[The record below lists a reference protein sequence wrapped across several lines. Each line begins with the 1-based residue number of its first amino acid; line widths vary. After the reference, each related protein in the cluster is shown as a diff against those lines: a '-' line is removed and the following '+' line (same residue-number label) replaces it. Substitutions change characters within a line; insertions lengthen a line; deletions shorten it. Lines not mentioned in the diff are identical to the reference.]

1 MNKLNPL
8 KFGIIGCSRI
18 ARKSVIPAI
27 LKSEFAEL
35 EIIGSRTNEK
45 SKKFSSEFNCRKN
58 GTYDDVI
65 FDDSIN
71 AVYISTPIGTHAELA
86 MKAASAGKHV
96 YCEKSSTDSFTSAKE
111 MVECSKNNNVRI
123 MEGFMF
129 RFHPQ
134 HQKVQ
139 ELINNK
145 KIGNIDSF
153 NGSFGFPSF
162 PEGDI
167 RYNKELGGGFL
178 NDSGCYPIC
187 ASRMIFDEEPL
198 SVFYHNS
205 IDSKT
210 GVDIKGTSILTY
222 KNNKTANVTYANGN
236 YYQAK
241 YEVWGSEGVISLDRA
256 YSVPSDFITK
266 INLQYNIE
274 NTWEGRKNEI
284 IKVKPADHFLKMID
298 IFCMEIAG
306 KKKSPFNFEEE
317 LLNQAKVMTAHRL
330 SNSNHKEIWLSEI
343 I

>member
-8 KFGIIGCSRI
+8 KFGIIGCSSI

-35 EIIGSRTNEK
+35 EIIGSRTIEK
-45 SKKFSSEFNCRKN
+45 SKEFSTEFNCKKN

-65 FDDSIN
+65 SDDSIN

-96 YCEKSSTDSFTSAKE
+96 YCEKSATDSFTSAKE

-134 HQKVQ
+134 HKKVK
-139 ELINNK
+139 ELINNN
-145 KIGNIDSF
+145 KIGDLDSF
-153 NGSFGFPSF
+153 YGSFGFPSF

-187 ASRMIFDEEPL
+187 ASRMIFTQEPL

-210 GVDIKGTSILTY
+210 GVDVKGTSILTY

-266 INLQYNIE
+266 INLQYNIK

-284 IKVKPADHFLKMID
+284 IKVEPTDHFLKMID
-298 IFCMEIAG
+298 MFCMEINGNG
-306 KKKSPFNFEEE
+306 KLSLNFEKE
-317 LLNQAKVMTAHRL
+317 LLNQAKVMEAHRL
-330 SNSNHKEIWLSEI
+330 SNISHKEKYLDDIS
-343 I
+343 

>member
-1 MNKLNPL
+1 VNKLNPL
-8 KFGIIGCSRI
+8 KFGIIGCSSI

-35 EIIGSRTNEK
+35 EIIGSRTIEK
-45 SKKFSSEFNCRKN
+45 SKEFSTEFNCKKN

-65 FDDSIN
+65 LDDSIN

-96 YCEKSSTDSFTSAKE
+96 YCEKSATDSFTSAKE

-139 ELINNK
+139 ELINNN
-145 KIGNIDSF
+145 KIGDLDSF
-153 NGSFGFPSF
+153 YGSFGFPSF

-187 ASRMIFDEEPL
+187 ASRMIFDQEPL
-198 SVFYHNS
+198 SVFSHNS

-210 GVDIKGTSILTY
+210 GVDVKGTSILTY
-222 KNNKTANVTYANGN
+222 KNNKTANITYANGN

-266 INLQYNIE
+266 INLQHNIE

-284 IKVKPADHFLKMID
+284 IKIEPTDHFLKMIN
-298 IFCMEIAG
+298 IFCMEING
-306 KKKSPFNFEEE
+306 NSKLSLNFEKE
-317 LLNQAKVMTAHRL
+317 LLNQAKVMEAHRL
-330 SNSNHKEIWLSEI
+330 SNISHKEKYLDDIS
-343 I
+343 

>member
-1 MNKLNPL
+1 VKKLDLL
-8 KFGIIGCSRI
+8 KFGIIGCSKI
-18 ARKSVIPAI
+18 AKKSVIPAI

-35 EIIGSRTNEK
+35 EIIGSRTSEK
-45 SKKFSSEFNCRKN
+45 AKEFSNEFNCKKN

-65 FDDSIN
+65 SDDSIN
-71 AVYISTPIGTHAELA
+71 AIYISTPIGTHEELA
-86 MKAASAGKHV
+86 IKAASAGKHV
-96 YCEKSSTDSFTSAKE
+96 YCEKSSTDSFTSAKK
-111 MVECSKNNNVRI
+111 MVECSKNNHVRI

-134 HQKVQ
+134 HQKVK
-139 ELINNK
+139 ELINNN
-145 KIGNIDSF
+145 KIGKLDSF

-187 ASRMIFDEEPL
+187 ASRMIFDEEPV
-198 SVFYHNS
+198 SIFYQSHNDPKS
-205 IDSKT
+205 
-210 GVDIKGTSILTY
+210 GVDVKGTSILTY
-222 KNNKTANVTYANGN
+222 ENNKTANLTYVNGN

-241 YEVWGSEGVISLDRA
+241 YDVWGSEGIISLDRA
-256 YSVPSDFITK
+256 YSVPSNFITK

-284 IKVKPADHFLKMID
+284 IEIPPADHFLKMID
-298 IFCMEIAG
+298 IFCMEIIG
-306 KKKSPFNFEEE
+306 KKKSSFNFEEE
-317 LLNQAKVMTAHRL
+317 LVNQAKVMEAHRL
-330 SNSNHKEIWLSEI
+330 SNSTNKQVWLSEI

>member
-1 MNKLNPL
+1 VNKLNPL

-35 EIIGSRTNEK
+35 EIIGSRTVEK
-45 SKKFSSEFNCRKN
+45 SKEFSTEFNCKKN

-153 NGSFGFPSF
+153 YGSFGFPSF

-187 ASRMIFDEEPL
+187 ASRMIFDQEPL

-210 GVDIKGTSILTY
+210 GVDVKGTSILTY
-222 KNNKTANVTYANGN
+222 KNNKTASITYANGN

-284 IKVKPADHFLKMID
+284 IKVEPTDHFLKMID
-298 IFCMEIAG
+298 IFCMEING
-306 KKKSPFNFEEE
+306 NSKLSLNFEKE
-317 LLNQAKVMTAHRL
+317 LLNQAKVMEAHRL
-330 SNSNHKEIWLSEI
+330 SNISHKEKYLDDIS
-343 I
+343 